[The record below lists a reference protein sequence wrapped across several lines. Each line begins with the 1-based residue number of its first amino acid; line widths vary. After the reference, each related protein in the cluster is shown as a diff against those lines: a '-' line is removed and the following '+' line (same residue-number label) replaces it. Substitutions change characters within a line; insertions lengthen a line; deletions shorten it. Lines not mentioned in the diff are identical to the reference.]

1 MHDRGAEQADRI
13 ESEALAK
20 LERLFPA
27 AVAPVLKRH
36 RATLEKLDKLERE
49 GAWGRARVLLRKS
62 GIVNDLAKALA
73 AAGKKAAALIREET
87 SRVKEA
93 ALDE

>member
-1 MHDRGAEQADRI
+1 MYDRGVEQADRI
-13 ESEALAK
+13 EAETLEK

-27 AVAPVLKRH
+27 AVSPVLKRH

-62 GIVNDLAKALA
+62 GIVNDIAKALA
-73 AAGKKAAALIREET
+73 AAGVKAAALIREET
-87 SRVKEA
+87 SRVKEV